1 MIFGNDKPK
10 EIVTDLSKI
19 IKMGNNEQVLLFIA
33 MEALITGANDKAKD
47 LLHAKDLKIVELEAT
62 NKTLREVL
70 KT

>member
-1 MIFGNDKPK
+1 
-10 EIVTDLSKI
+10 
-19 IKMGNNEQVLLFIA
+19 MGNNEQVLLFIA